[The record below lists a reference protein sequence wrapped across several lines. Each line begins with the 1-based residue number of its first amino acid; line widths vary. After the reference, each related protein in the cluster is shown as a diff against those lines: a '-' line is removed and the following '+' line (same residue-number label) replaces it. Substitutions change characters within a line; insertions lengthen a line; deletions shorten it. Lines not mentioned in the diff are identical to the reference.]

1 MAFITDPD
9 DLVQLT
15 EIIIAPGPRT
25 IQLLAAGNLAGGGA
39 TADDNGVTM
48 QALYSFLK
56 EEWKDDATLI
66 EHPFPMVAISA
77 NSGEFEFND
86 DWVLADATSENF
98 IRRGGF
104 SYVSTAGVL
113 TKQFTGFR
121 SLGVFED
128 VALDQPYYVFGND
141 PTNLAAATDTDFPGG
156 IDQALKVFD
165 EIGNPATCNFATTS
179 TITRSAGDFAV
190 DGYVVGGQVT
200 IRGSASNDGTYVLT
214 GVVALTLTVAAA
226 PLTTGLDTNAQLAVD
241 NRNGVKMFLRV
252 RDGDTNGKT
261 YATSDVL
268 VDLGESVMSNRLFAF
283 GLGNA
288 TDLDITATDASIA
301 ADSPYTEILVRYLP
315 AAYNRAVDDAT
326 PGQERAFGI
335 VIDVGTY
342 SQSNGA
348 SNSNTLFTSAAI
360 GEATL
365 ADFTGGNLIIH
376 EGTDIGTHLI
386 SGIPVDNGGTLE
398 ITLAVGLT
406 ATEAGVS
413 FTMQRAT
420 PIVASKT
427 QIYEKVQYLLRQATD
442 IDSTTGTV
450 AGDTADA
457 LLGFVG
463 ATLNAGAALPTN
475 PNAGG
480 SGVIIEGFDSNDTNS
495 MTFVDNVPVEYT
507 FPFVAAGTI
516 NFNSFLVADTSAVYW
531 MFFDYTTRTSP
542 SDAQLGLA
550 SVAGPGGGGFTF
562 ADANPDTIARL
573 DAGDWTADGYAEG
586 MSVVVTLANTG
597 ANNGTYEIASL
608 TASTLTLVGTVA
620 LTADVADATAV
631 FSPAPSEALLF
642 SALSEL
648 PVLVADAYVNVTG
661 FADDMDGI
669 WQAKGTPTAAAA
681 VVTRYDGAAAVV
693 VASTAITV
701 DEDPINSPD
710 AIIVNNNAGA
720 PLTAAIAGASI
731 GFDFDY
737 DGNVQGGRT
746 SATDAVVLLRA
757 IGLESGQFVETTG
770 TVTRATGLVFSLVSA
785 QERNY
790 SNP

>member
-9 DLVQLT
+9 DLAQGV
-15 EIIIAPGPRT
+15 EIVISPGPRT
-25 IQLLAAGNLAGGGA
+25 IQLLAAGNLAGAGA

-56 EEWKDDATLI
+56 EEWKDDALLI

-113 TKQFTGFR
+113 DKQFTGFR

-128 VALDQPYYVFGND
+128 PALDQPYYVFGND
-141 PTNLAAATDTDFPGG
+141 PTNTTAATDTDFPGG

-214 GVVALTLTVAAA
+214 GVVALTLTVAAT

-315 AAYNRAVDDAT
+315 AAYNRAVDSAALRD
-326 PGQERAFGI
+326 FGI

-342 SQSNGA
+342 SQSNGVTA
-348 SNSNTLFTSAAI
+348 VSTSFTSADA
-360 GEATL
+360 GVLTL
-365 ADFTGGNLIIH
+365 ADFTGGSLIIH
-376 EGTDIGTHLI
+376 EGADIGTHTI
-386 SGIPVDNGGTLE
+386 SGTPTAPGGVLTVVL
-398 ITLAVGLT
+398 TGALT
-406 ATEAGVS
+406 AVDTAVS

-442 IDSTTGTV
+442 IDSTTGVV

-495 MTFVDNVPVEYT
+495 LTFRDSDNIERT

-531 MFFDYTTRTSP
+531 MFYDHTTRTSP

-573 DAGDWTADGYAEG
+573 DAGDWTADGYAPG

-608 TASTLTLVGTVA
+608 TASTLTLVGGAA

-631 FSPAPSEALLF
+631 FSPAPSEALMF

-669 WQAKGTPTAAAA
+669 WQAKGTPTATAA

-693 VASTAITV
+693 VTATAITV

-710 AIIVNNNAGA
+710 AIIVNNNAGT
-720 PLTAAIAGASI
+720 PLTAAIGGASV

-746 SATDAVVLLRA
+746 AATDAVVLLRA

-770 TVTRATGLVFSLVSA
+770 TITRATGLVFSLVSA